1 MTQSA
6 LPPTDDDRFGVV
18 VAATGPG
25 QVWHAVTQLA
35 VAGHVIVVGMP
46 RLEDAEDAVAQLH
59 DLGAD
64 AFGARLE
71 LTDPASVNAFSETAA
86 WLAGPVEVLIHDA
99 GTTLDRRPTERA
111 LGLRHLTSQLIFGT
125 PHSAFHDLLV
135 VGFDT
140 EPAGGAPVFDSASMF
155 WRALRERVSRRT
167 LPGQPRN
174 GARPN
179 GAQVEAGTTAQSMLS
194 QWQRDDTRSDDVAT
208 GHRTP
213 AVAEHHRLLTSTLS
227 ASCG

>member
-1 MTQSA
+1 MTSSA
-6 LPPTDDDRFGVV
+6 LPPAGDNHFGVV

-25 QVWHAVTQLA
+25 QVWNAVTQLA
-35 VAGHVIVVGMP
+35 FAGHVIVVGMP
-46 RLEDAEDAVAQLH
+46 RLEDAEDAVAELH

-64 AFGARLE
+64 AFGTRLE

-111 LGLRHLTSQLIFGT
+111 LGLQHLTSQLIFGT
-125 PHSAFHDLLV
+125 PHSVHHDLLV

-155 WRALRERVSRRT
+155 WRALRERVSRPTRA
-167 LPGQPRN
+167 GRPRS
-174 GARPN
+174 GEQEDA
-179 GAQVEAGTTAQSMLS
+179 TTVQSLLS
-194 QWQRDDTRSDDVAT
+194 QWQRGNTRPYGAAAE
-208 GHRTP
+208 HRTP
-213 AVAEHHRLLTSTLS
+213 AVAEHHRLLTSALS